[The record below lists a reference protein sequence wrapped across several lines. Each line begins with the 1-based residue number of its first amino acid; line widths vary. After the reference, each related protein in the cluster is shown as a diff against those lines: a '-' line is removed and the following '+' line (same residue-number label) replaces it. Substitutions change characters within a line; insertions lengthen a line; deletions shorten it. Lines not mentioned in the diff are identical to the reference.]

1 MNNTID
7 NFRFF
12 FYPFPHIINAVN
24 NYSNQTLNAPMF
36 MDLKNDSRLRDY
48 RFALDN
54 NPRLIPAAVT
64 FYYSEVLPEQQ
75 QPESINIYEPIPDFV
90 ARSYIVNLI
99 KDLINTEISYRSDIS
114 NRIENPDIT
123 EEINDDINTG
133 VEMLIRP
140 TPAIAEPFP
149 VHSEPFVGPIRGQQP
164 VYLDSKLS
172 EARII
177 SQDEQINEEEKL
189 PEAKQIAGKTK
200 KKRRNTNK
208 KYKKSYKLKKT
219 YKLTKSKNKKTLCK
233 NMKVKI

>member
-1 MNNTID
+1 MNNTLN
-7 NFRFF
+7 NFEFF
-12 FYPFPHIINAVN
+12 FRHFPDIINMVN
-24 NYSNQTLNAPMF
+24 NYSNETINAPMF
-36 MDLKNDSRLRDY
+36 MDLKNDPRLRDY
-48 RFALDN
+48 RFFIDN
-54 NPRLIPAAVT
+54 NPRLIPAAVL
-64 FYYSEVLPEQQ
+64 FYYSEVLPEDQH
-75 QPESINIYEPIPDFV
+75 PDRVNIYEPMSDFV
-90 ARSYIVNLI
+90 AKSYVINLI

-114 NRIENPDIT
+114 NSIVGPDIT
-123 EEINDDINTG
+123 EEIDDGNNSG

-200 KKRRNTNK
+200 RKRRNTNK
-208 KYKKSYKLKKT
+208 KYKKSHKLK
-219 YKLTKSKNKKTLCK
+219 KSKNKNTFCK
-233 NMKVKI
+233 KYK